1 MISAFLYTT
10 FCFFREQ
17 KKKHL
22 YLSALFYGLIILV
35 RPVNAIVI
43 LILPF
48 WANSPG
54 DFISRL
60 RSFLNPKSF
69 LLSILICL
77 SVLFVQSAIWYAQ
90 NGHFMQWT
98 QKHDGFYFTDPH
110 PLLML
115 FGFDMGF
122 FIYTPLCF
130 VLLFGLI
137 PLFVENKYRF
147 TALSLFILFWFYLF
161 SSHWGYTYFDG
172 LSIRPMVDYYAV
184 FAVLGALLIQYL
196 SGMKKVMVG
205 TVLGCSTLI
214 NMIFCYQYKTGIIPA
229 AAMNYEKLKYV
240 FLKVSPQYYG
250 ILGGCMDL
258 VPYAEKHP
266 SPSYSVLNTFDD
278 QPEKFF
284 TYDQNEYGVE
294 YRVDRIGF
302 KSNKLFFKVNLKRKE
317 TLINSSSNALLAISV
332 ENPNHETKF
341 FQAFKFNDVPSED
354 CCEWKDRVY
363 QINTPIPQCVQ
374 PEDKLVV
381 FIWNKDKQKF
391 LVDDFKVEVYNY
403 NVEI

>member
-1 MISAFLYTT
+1 
-10 FCFFREQ
+10 
-17 KKKHL
+17 
-22 YLSALFYGLIILV
+22 
-35 RPVNAIVI
+35 
-43 LILPF
+43 
-48 WANSPG
+48 
-54 DFISRL
+54 
-60 RSFLNPKSF
+60 
-69 LLSILICL
+69 
-77 SVLFVQSAIWYAQ
+77 
-90 NGHFMQWT
+90 
-98 QKHDGFYFTDPH
+98 
-110 PLLML
+110 ML

-137 PLFVENKYRF
+137 PLFIENKYRF